1 MQNGLIADR
10 KLTNKQADGRV
21 IKVYP
26 NPQGYQPEPT
36 PRQESRPVAQN
47 QVVDGSLGFTEG
59 SADTASG
66 GYSSGGGSGGG
77 GLYSDSLVARRGR
90 GVRGGRS
97 R

>member
-1 MQNGLIADR
+1 M
-10 KLTNKQADGRV
+10 
-21 IKVYP
+21 
-26 NPQGYQPEPT
+26 
-36 PRQESRPVAQN
+36 AQN